1 MEMELTAAALTASQV
16 AHVEASKV
24 HSIILLECRV
34 PGGVRQGMPRTTY
47 PAAIFPFM
55 IVLFINFTNQGQAV
69 FLYVLLRINFVET
82 SVTGAMKLMF

>member
-1 MEMELTAAALTASQV
+1 
-16 AHVEASKV
+16 
-24 HSIILLECRV
+24 
-34 PGGVRQGMPRTTY
+34 
-47 PAAIFPFM
+47 M